1 MKLLTQF
8 AIVVLGV
15 AALHGQTLDSSGNNL
30 LNGAFHFRQVAI
42 WNYDQNGY
50 VTEIRAAYGT
60 ITFDGAGNYSVT
72 GSYVDNTVSRG
83 AVQTLSVT
91 GTYVIGANGTG
102 YIANPLAPTAS
113 SDRIYGAVAQGVFTG
128 STTEEIQTYF
138 NDLLVAIPA
147 GAAPTNASFTGSY
160 WTGVLDFTGA
170 TDSALKNAMFQLTGN
185 GQGGLGTIS
194 LKGQNA
200 SLTTAVNQTVS
211 GATYN
216 FGNDGTATLTIP
228 LPSGVTAPNALF
240 AGSRTMYV
248 SADGNF
254 VLGWTA
260 AGYDIFVGVRALSGT
275 AGNSTFTGLY
285 FTGALD
291 DTSSCGIDSYAG
303 SALSARGD
311 GNQIVHQRLSLPLC
325 NNFPLDFV
333 SDDQTQ
339 INADGT
345 VTMPDFNN
353 YVYGFGAG
361 GQAFVAV
368 GTGGVLSLVL
378 GLHSNNFSGT
388 GVYLNPIGIYN
399 AFSYAPI
406 TAALAPGELITLFGS
421 GLANSTPPPAQ
432 GGQPFP
438 TTLGGVQVTIN
449 GTLCPIYFV
458 SPGQISVIVPYGLS
472 TASLATI
479 QVTNNGTASNAVT
492 MYLTNALPG
501 VATQNQ
507 AGYGLAAAVHPQ
519 DGSLITGAN
528 PAQPGEV
535 ISMFLTGLG
544 TVTPTVQDGA
554 LGGTSPL
561 NNADLNT
568 SGDVSVYFNDYGNN
582 SLSNQATISYAGLA
596 PGLAGLYQLNVQVPA
611 KNVGP
616 CLPSTTT
623 LACYAEIII
632 TDPATGGLTADVL
645 QVQVPVAGSSAVTAA
660 SRLEETPQ
668 QTPRH
673 RPHGEGRRNQPLRR
687 GPGRPVE

>member
-1 MKLLTQF
+1 MKLLTQL
-8 AIVVLGV
+8 AIAVLGV

-30 LNGAFHFRQVAI
+30 LKGAFHFRQVAI
-42 WNYDQNGY
+42 LNYDQNTFF
-50 VTEIRAAYGT
+50 VTEVAATYGT

-72 GSYVDNTVSRG
+72 GSVVDNTVSRG
-83 AVQTLSVT
+83 TVQALSVT
-91 GTYVIGANGTG
+91 GTYVIGANGAG
-102 YIANPLAPTAS
+102 YIANPLLPTAS

-128 STTEEIQTYF
+128 SATEEIQTYF
-138 NDLLVAIPA
+138 NDLFVAIPA

-160 WTGVLDFTGA
+160 WTGALDFTGA
-170 TDSALKNAMFQLTGN
+170 TDTHLKNAIFQLTGN
-185 GQGGLGTIS
+185 GQGGLGTLTLS
-194 LKGQNA
+194 GQDA

-216 FGNDGTATLTIP
+216 FASDGTATLTIP
-228 LPSGVTAPNALF
+228 LPAGVTAPNALF

-254 VLGWTA
+254 VLGWTT
-260 AGYDIFVGVRALSGT
+260 AGYDIFVGVRALSG
-275 AGNSTFTGLY
+275 AASNSTFSGLY

-291 DTSSCGIDSYAG
+291 DTFNCGIDSYAG

-325 NNFPLDFV
+325 NNLPFDFV

-339 INADGT
+339 INANGT

-361 GQAFVAV
+361 GQAFVGV
-368 GTGGVLSLVL
+368 GTGGTLSLVV
-378 GLHSNNFSGT
+378 GLHSNNFSGSGVFLSPV
-388 GVYLNPIGIYN
+388 GVYD

-421 GLANSTPPPAQ
+421 GLASSTVSAQ

-438 TTLGGVQVTIN
+438 TMLGGVQVTIN
-449 GTLCPIYFV
+449 STLCPIYFV
-458 SPGQISVIVPYGLS
+458 SPGQITVIVPYSLS
-472 TASLATI
+472 TASVATI

-492 MYLTNALPG
+492 TYVTNALPG
-501 VATQNQ
+501 VATQDQ
-507 AGYGLAAAVHPQ
+507 SGFGLAAAVHPQ

-528 PAQPGEV
+528 PARPGEV

-554 LGGTSPL
+554 LGGTNPL
-561 NNADLNT
+561 NNADLNA
-568 SGDVSVYFNDYGNN
+568 SGDVTVFFQDYGNSSTN
-582 SLSNQATISYAGLA
+582 NQATVSYAGLA

-616 CLPSTTT
+616 CLPSATA

-632 TDPATGGLTADVL
+632 TDPASGGITADVL
-645 QVQVPVAGSSAVTAA
+645 QVQVPVASASGVMTSGRVERAPGQA
-660 SRLEETPQ
+660 PVR
-668 QTPRH
+668 
-673 RPHGEGRRNQPLRR
+673 GRRGAGRRTQPLRR
-687 GPGRPVE
+687 APGAHVE